1 MVVHAH
7 PDDEVFRTAG
17 IQARY
22 AEAGDRVVVVYATR
36 GEAGDMHL
44 EGVDPEE
51 AKARLGEI
59 REEEA
64 RVANA
69 ILGPQE
75 IYYLGYRDSG
85 VTDSEE
91 NKRLDAFM
99 NAPIDE
105 AADRLVAIMRE
116 TEPQVVVGYPEGGDY
131 QHPDHAKAHEVVL
144 AAFEKARKEPW
155 GPKKLYYTASSR
167 QAFKRYVEGI
177 TKLGLKIPWFTEDS
191 NPDDWGGME
200 DSEITAHVDIAPW
213 AARKKAALAAHRSQ
227 IPADF
232 FYLSLPDEAFSE
244 YSGVEFYVRAIPP
257 PEPGE
262 HEDDLFAGLEGREAA
277 A

>member
-22 AEAGDRVVVVYATR
+22 AEAGDRVAVVYATR

-44 EGVDPEE
+44 EDVDPDE
-51 AKARLGEI
+51 ARARLGEI

-64 RVANA
+64 RAANA

-75 IYYLGYRDSG
+75 IFYLGYRDSG
-85 VTDSEE
+85 MADSEE
-91 NKRLDAFM
+91 NTHPNAFM
-99 NAPIDE
+99 NAPPEE

-116 TEPQVVVGYPEGGDY
+116 TQPQVVVSYPEGGDY
-131 QHPDHAKAHEVVL
+131 QHPDHAKVHEVVL
-144 AAFEKARKEPW
+144 AAFEKARREPW

-167 QAFKRYVEGI
+167 QAFKRYIEGI
-177 TKLGLKIPWFTEDS
+177 DKLGLKIPWLDEDA
-191 NPDDWGGME
+191 NIDEWGIDDA
-200 DSEITAHVDIAPW
+200 EITAHVDIAAW
-213 AARKKAALAAHRSQ
+213 APRKKQALAAHRSQ
-227 IPADF
+227 IRPDF

-244 YSGVEFYVRAIPP
+244 YSGVEFYVRSFPV

-262 HEDDLFAGLEGREAA
+262 RENDLFAGVEGREAA